1 MRDGI
6 KSRCPRQS
14 AFRFNTCDGEKKP
27 QKHQGDG
34 ETQHNEDSVTEVP
47 LAILAFQHLDLFLE
61 CRHGK
66 EYITWLAA

>member
-14 AFRFNTCDGEKKP
+14 AFRFDPCDGEKEP
-27 QKHQGDG
+27 QNHQGDG
-34 ETQHNEDSVTEVP
+34 ATKHNENPVAEVP
-47 LAILAFQHLDLFLE
+47 LAILAFQHLDLSLE

-66 EYITWLAA
+66 EHITWLAA